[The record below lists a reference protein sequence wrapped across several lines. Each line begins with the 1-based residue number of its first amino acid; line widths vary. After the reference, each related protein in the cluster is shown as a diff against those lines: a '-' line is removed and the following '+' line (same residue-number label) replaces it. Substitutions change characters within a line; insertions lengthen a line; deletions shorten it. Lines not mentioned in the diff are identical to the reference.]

1 MMGGQSIFPQVACL
15 QMPLQQ
21 GAVAANL
28 QTLQKM
34 LATACFA
41 PNTLVVLPE
50 LWATGFDY
58 ANIALLAEET
68 PQLLKKLQ
76 QEAAQNKVWFAGSL
90 LDKQPTGEIYNTLFV
105 VGPDGL
111 TGCYQK
117 QHLFRLWQEDQY
129 LTAGNTAGNT
139 AGKAAQAIQTPFGPI
154 GALVC
159 YDLRFPALSRQQIF
173 AGCKLLV
180 VSAQWP
186 GVRLDHWRTLLQAR
200 AIENQVVVTACNG
213 SGHLPVGDLAG
224 HSMIISPLGEV
235 LAEADKQPAMIRAEL
250 ETADVEAARS
260 RFCSVAEHPW
270 YGQDSDK
277 VVTSEILLER
287 IGQMRRQGSKI
298 VFTNGCFDLLHA
310 GHVSYLEEARRCGDC
325 LVVGLN
331 ADRSVQALK
340 GPLRPINS
348 ELERARVLA
357 ALGCVDFVVLFDE
370 ETPLRLLTTVL
381 PDILVK
387 GADWAEEQIVG
398 ADEVKSAGGKI
409 QRIPLTSHTS
419 TTKIINKIL
428 LTR

>member
-1 MMGGQSIFPQVACL
+1 MMGGQNIFPQVACL

-34 LATACFA
+34 LAKACFA

-58 ANIALLAEET
+58 ANIASLAEQT

-90 LDKQPTGEIYNTLFV
+90 LEKQPTGEIYNTLFV

-111 TGCYQK
+111 AGCHQK
-117 QHLFRLWQEDQY
+117 QHLFKLWQEDQY
-129 LTAGNTAGNT
+129 LTAG
-139 AGKAAQAIQTPFGPI
+139 KAAQVIQTPFGPI

-159 YDLRFPALSRQQIF
+159 YDLRFPELSRKQIF
-173 AGCKLLV
+173 AGCKLLI

-200 AIENQVVVTACNG
+200 SIENQVVVAACNG

-224 HSMIISPLGEV
+224 HSMIISPTGEV
-235 LAEADKQPAMIRAEL
+235 LAEADKQPAVIRAEL
-250 ETADVEAARS
+250 EAADIEEARS

-270 YGQDSDK
+270 YGQDRDK

-287 IGQMRRQGSKI
+287 VGQMRIQGSKI

-331 ADRSVQALK
+331 SDRSVQALK

-348 ELERARVLA
+348 ELERARILA

-370 ETPLRLLTTVL
+370 ETPLRLLTAVL

-387 GADWAEEQIVG
+387 GADWTEEQIVG
-398 ADEVKSAGGKI
+398 ADEVRSAGGKI
-409 QRIPLTSHTS
+409 ERIPLTSQTS

>member
-1 MMGGQSIFPQVACL
+1 
-15 QMPLQQ
+15 
-21 GAVAANL
+21 
-28 QTLQKM
+28 
-34 LATACFA
+34 
-41 PNTLVVLPE
+41 
-50 LWATGFDY
+50 
-58 ANIALLAEET
+58 
-68 PQLLKKLQ
+68 
-76 QEAAQNKVWFAGSL
+76 
-90 LDKQPTGEIYNTLFV
+90 
-105 VGPDGL
+105 
-111 TGCYQK
+111 
-117 QHLFRLWQEDQY
+117 
-129 LTAGNTAGNT
+129 
-139 AGKAAQAIQTPFGPI
+139 
-154 GALVC
+154 
-159 YDLRFPALSRQQIF
+159 
-173 AGCKLLV
+173 
-180 VSAQWP
+180 
-186 GVRLDHWRTLLQAR
+186 
-200 AIENQVVVTACNG
+200 
-213 SGHLPVGDLAG
+213 
-224 HSMIISPLGEV
+224 
-235 LAEADKQPAMIRAEL
+235 MIRAEL
-250 ETADVEAARS
+250 ETRNVEAARS

-340 GPLRPINS
+340 GSLRPINS

-398 ADEVKSAGGKI
+398 ADEVRANGGKI